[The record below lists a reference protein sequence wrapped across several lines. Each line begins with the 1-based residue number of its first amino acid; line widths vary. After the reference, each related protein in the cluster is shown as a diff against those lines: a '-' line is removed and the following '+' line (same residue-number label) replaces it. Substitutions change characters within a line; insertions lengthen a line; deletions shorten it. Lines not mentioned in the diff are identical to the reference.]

1 MVAAPWGAPTPR
13 RILPTADIAMDHR
26 PLTPRSPSRAVSATR
41 DERADSMR
49 KFSLYAVPTSE
60 TAASLN
66 ARRALM
72 SRKSLSVEEAG
83 NRARERRRAASAI
96 QRFDRVARLLLAL
109 LLVAGTVAWVGSARD
124 SIPTLLAGYVLLGF
138 AAVALIARL
147 TRTPEAAR
155 LPLER
160 YYLPDEQLASAEDI
174 TLLRRLAQDDSE
186 LDAATTAWWRSSAP
200 IRKGDI
206 ALAVAFHSA
215 KRGASGQQKR

>member
-1 MVAAPWGAPTPR
+1 
-13 RILPTADIAMDHR
+13 MDRR
-26 PLTPRSPSRAVSATR
+26 PLTPHSPSTAVPAAR
-41 DERADSMR
+41 EGRPDSMR
-49 KFSLYAVPTSE
+49 GFSLYAVPASE

-83 NRARERRRAASAI
+83 ARASERRRAASAI
-96 QRFDRVARLLLAL
+96 QRFDRVAKLLLTL
-109 LLVAGTVAWVGSARD
+109 LLVAGTVAWVGSTRD
-124 SIPTLLAGYVLLGF
+124 SIPILLAGYVLLGLTV
-138 AAVALIARL
+138 AALIARL

-215 KRGASGQQKR
+215 KRDASGQQKR

>member
-1 MVAAPWGAPTPR
+1 
-13 RILPTADIAMDHR
+13 MDR
-26 PLTPRSPSRAVSATR
+26 LPLTPRAPYSPAPAPR
-41 DERADSMR
+41 EGGADSMR
-49 KFSLYAVPTSE
+49 GFSLYAVPASE

-83 NRARERRRAASAI
+83 ARAQERRHAASAI
-96 QRFDRVARLLLAL
+96 QRFDRFAKLLLAL
-109 LLVAGTVAWVGSARD
+109 LLVAGGVAWLGSARD
-124 SIPTLLAGYVLLGF
+124 SIPTLLAGYTLLGV
-138 AAVALIARL
+138 AAAALIARL

-186 LDAATTAWWRSSAP
+186 LDAVTTAWWRSSAP

-206 ALAVAFHSA
+206 ALAVAFDAA
-215 KRGASGQQKR
+215 KRGASGRQKR